1 MYNTGIPCR
10 TNVNMMTQKR
20 IILKTHGLRN
30 SSEVGIVILPESFY
44 VKVSIELSGDFYVEF
59 IDSNEEQLFS
69 VCHSVGFKVEKE
81 PTELELKGAQNYVA
95 QLIVDSLAEHLL
107 DGSQPTYDTEAH
119 LDQWAAP
126 ITHIFRNNYEVKD
139 TDNSGQQSE

>member
-59 IDSNEEQLFS
+59 IDSSEERIHGIF
-69 VCHSVGFKVEKE
+69 
-81 PTELELKGAQNYVA
+81 
-95 QLIVDSLAEHLL
+95 
-107 DGSQPTYDTEAH
+107 GSPYSPRID
-119 LDQWAAP
+119 
-126 ITHIFRNNYEVKD
+126 
-139 TDNSGQQSE
+139 

>member
-1 MYNTGIPCR
+1 M
-10 TNVNMMTQKR
+10 
-20 IILKTHGLRN
+20 
-30 SSEVGIVILPESFY
+30 
-44 VKVSIELSGDFYVEF
+44 KVTIELSGDFYVEF

-126 ITHIFRNNYEVKD
+126 ITHIFRNSDALTGTVE
-139 TDNSGQQSE
+139 SGQESE

>member
-1 MYNTGIPCR
+1 
-10 TNVNMMTQKR
+10 
-20 IILKTHGLRN
+20 
-30 SSEVGIVILPESFY
+30 
-44 VKVSIELSGDFYVEF
+44 VKVTIELSGDFYVEF

-69 VCHSVGFKVEKE
+69 VCHSVGFKVEQE

-119 LDQWAAP
+119 LDQWLHLS
-126 ITHIFRNNYEVKD
+126 HISSATIMR
-139 TDNSGQQSE
+139 